1 MKTTKKQRTWN
12 RWSKCNPTT
21 HERTLMLKH
30 CGKKCFLGS
39 KKSFP
44 ICNKGTCK
52 RNRLGVLAAY
62 VRAKEYASI
71 RKAKTQK
78 RYYNKIANRANK
90 MLKKTRK
97 LYIS

>member
-1 MKTTKKQRTWN
+1 MGITKKQKTWN
-12 RWSKCNPTT
+12 KWSKCNPST
-21 HERTLMLKH
+21 HERTVMLKT

-52 RNRLGVLAAY
+52 KNRLGILAAY

-71 RKAKTQK
+71 RKTKK
-78 RYYNKIANRANK
+78 RYYNKIANRANTL
-90 MLKKTRK
+90 LKKTRK
-97 LYIS
+97 LY